1 MAEIS
6 LDAQGAVQGSIS
18 GGVRQAAQDRAKA
31 DAQDWISGIEQSNLT
46 PRYYLTIALLVLQ
59 EMFEFYDFF
68 LVGYLVSVLAP
79 GWHLTYGQ
87 SAVMLLSSGVGAI
100 AGSLAGGLLADRVGR
115 KKMIWGGGLIFSLGA
130 AGCALIPDGAWILFS
145 ILRFVVGFGSIAAV
159 TAQNPLVVEMTPTR
173 YRTFVSSMMV
183 APVAL
188 GTMFAAMISA
198 SLLPVIG
205 WRGVAATGAMPI
217 VTSLLF
223 ALIAPES
230 VRWLLSRGRNADARR
245 EAAKLLGVAEASITL
260 PNAVAPIRK
269 PGSLSELF
277 QDQQRFWWVV
287 VIWTGISTG
296 TYGVILWGPTIL
308 SQLLKI
314 TAHEAAHYFVY
325 ASVASIIGR
334 VLFSVL
340 PLYIGRRRAALVG
353 TFLSVLVMLA
363 IFAFYREFIA
373 GWSVFALLVI
383 FGAAFYSGSFS
394 NMSPYVVEVF
404 PVSLGARAFGL
415 AQAAN
420 GVGKIL
426 GPVCLALIAGS
437 NDVVSPK
444 ATADAIAPAFLF
456 LAACEF
462 AALIAIFAYRRE
474 PHGKPMEIG
483 QFTDANANRRR
494 DARHPRSDFRRRS
507 GRPHR
512 LAAALPARRTLAFGR
527 TPPEHGADAEG
538 ARHQCPHHGSVPAM
552 RHRHRGQ
559 GRRIAGRAVGVDR
572 LDRNPCRQGD
582 RAPRA
587 RSRHR
592 KEHGGDAGQKLSVC
606 PG

>member
-1 MAEIS
+1 MAEVS
-6 LDAQGAVQGSIS
+6 LDAQGAVQS
-18 GGVRQAAQDRAKA
+18 GIAGGIRQPAQDRRTG

-100 AGSLAGGLLADRVGR
+100 AGSLVGGQLADTVGR
-115 KKMIWGGGLIFSLGA
+115 KKMVWGGGLIFSLGA
-130 AGCALIPDGAWILFS
+130 AGCALIPDGSWVLFS
-145 ILRFVVGFGSIAAV
+145 VLRFVVGFGSIAAV
-159 TAQNPLVVEMTPTR
+159 SAQGPLIVEMTPTR
-173 YRTFVSSMMV
+173 YRTFISSMMV

-205 WRGVAATGAMPI
+205 WRGVAATGALPI

-223 ALIAPES
+223 ALISPES

-245 EAAKLLGVAEASITL
+245 EAAKLLGVPEASITL
-260 PNAVAPIRK
+260 PNAMASIRK

-277 QDQQRFWWVV
+277 QDQKRFWWVV

-325 ASVASIIGR
+325 ASIASFVGR

-340 PLYIGRRRAALVG
+340 PLYIGRRNAALFG
-353 TFLSVLVMLA
+353 TAVSVLVMLA
-363 IFAFYREFIA
+363 IVGFHREFIA

-383 FGAAFYSGSFS
+383 FGAAFYSGAFA

-420 GVGKIL
+420 GIGKIL
-426 GPVCLALIAGS
+426 GPVCMALIAGS
-437 NDVVSPK
+437 SDVVSPK

-462 AALIAIFAYRRE
+462 VALIAIYAYRRE
-474 PHGKPMEIG
+474 PHGKPVEIG
-483 QFTDANANRRR
+483 
-494 DARHPRSDFRRRS
+494 
-507 GRPHR
+507 
-512 LAAALPARRTLAFGR
+512 
-527 TPPEHGADAEG
+527 
-538 ARHQCPHHGSVPAM
+538 
-552 RHRHRGQ
+552 
-559 GRRIAGRAVGVDR
+559 
-572 LDRNPCRQGD
+572 
-582 RAPRA
+582 
-587 RSRHR
+587 
-592 KEHGGDAGQKLSVC
+592 
-606 PG
+606 

>member
-1 MAEIS
+1 MADIS
-6 LDAQGAVQGSIS
+6 LDAQGAVQG
-18 GGVRQAAQDRAKA
+18 GVAREMPTTAPGHSKG
-31 DAQDWISGIEQSNLT
+31 DAQDWLSGIERSNLT
-46 PRYYLTIALLVLQ
+46 PRYYLTIGLFVLQ

-79 GWHLTYGQ
+79 SWHLTYGQ
-87 SAVMLLSSGVGAI
+87 SAMMLLSSGVGAI
-100 AGSLAGGLLADRVGR
+100 VGSLVGGMLADAFGR
-115 KKMIWGGGLIFSLGA
+115 KMMVWGGGLIFSLGA

-159 TAQNPLVVEMTPTR
+159 SAQNPLIVEMTPTR

-205 WRGVAATGAMPI
+205 WRGVAATGAIPI
-217 VTSLLF
+217 ITSLLI
-223 ALIAPES
+223 AWIAPES
-230 VRWLLSRGRNADARR
+230 VRWLLSRGRSADARR
-245 EAAKLLGVAEASITL
+245 EAAKLLGVAESSVTL
-260 PNAVAPIRK
+260 PNAIEPTTK

-277 QDQQRFWWVV
+277 QDQKRFWWVV

-314 TAHEAAHYFVY
+314 TPHAAAGYFVY
-325 ASVASIIGR
+325 ASIASFTGR
-334 VLFSVL
+334 LLFSVL
-340 PLYIGRRRAALVG
+340 PLYIGRRGAALAG
-353 TFLSVLVMLA
+353 TFISVAVMLA
-363 IFAFYREFIA
+363 IVVFYREFIA

-383 FGAAFYSGSFS
+383 FGAAFYSGCFA

-404 PVSLGARAFGL
+404 PVSLGGRAFGL

-437 NDVVSPK
+437 SDVVSPK
-444 ATADAIAPAFLF
+444 ATADAIGPAFLF
-456 LAACEF
+456 LATCEF

-474 PHGKPMEIG
+474 PHGEPMDIG
-483 QFTDANANRRR
+483 
-494 DARHPRSDFRRRS
+494 
-507 GRPHR
+507 
-512 LAAALPARRTLAFGR
+512 
-527 TPPEHGADAEG
+527 
-538 ARHQCPHHGSVPAM
+538 
-552 RHRHRGQ
+552 
-559 GRRIAGRAVGVDR
+559 
-572 LDRNPCRQGD
+572 
-582 RAPRA
+582 
-587 RSRHR
+587 
-592 KEHGGDAGQKLSVC
+592 
-606 PG
+606 

>member
-1 MAEIS
+1 MADIS
-6 LDAQGAVQGSIS
+6 LDAQGVVQGGVA
-18 GGVRQAAQDRAKA
+18 GGIQTSATGPSKGN
-31 DAQDWISGIEQSNLT
+31 AQDWISGIEKSNLT
-46 PRYYLTIALLVLQ
+46 PRYYLTIGLLVLQ

-79 GWHLTYGQ
+79 NWHLTYGQ
-87 SAVMLLSSGVGAI
+87 SAMMLLSSGVGAI
-100 AGSLAGGLLADRVGR
+100 VGSLVGGMLADAIGR
-115 KKMIWGGGLIFSLGA
+115 KKMVWGGGLIFSFGA
-130 AGCALIPDGAWILFS
+130 AGCALIPDGSWILFS

-159 TAQNPLVVEMTPTR
+159 SAQSPLIVEMTPTR

-223 ALIAPES
+223 AWIAPES

-245 EAAKLLGVAEASITL
+245 EAAKLLGVPEASVTL
-260 PNAVAPIRK
+260 PNAIESARK
-269 PGSLSELF
+269 SGSFSELF
-277 QDQQRFWWVV
+277 QDQKRFWWVV

-325 ASVASIIGR
+325 ASIASFLGR
-334 VLFSVL
+334 LLFSVL
-340 PLYIGRRRAALVG
+340 PLLIGRRGAALVG
-353 TFLSVLVMLA
+353 TSVSFLVMLA
-363 IFAFYREFIA
+363 IVAFHHEFIA

-404 PVSLGARAFGL
+404 PVSLGGRAFGL
-415 AQAAN
+415 AQASN

-474 PHGKPMEIG
+474 PHGQPIDIG
-483 QFTDANANRRR
+483 
-494 DARHPRSDFRRRS
+494 
-507 GRPHR
+507 
-512 LAAALPARRTLAFGR
+512 
-527 TPPEHGADAEG
+527 
-538 ARHQCPHHGSVPAM
+538 
-552 RHRHRGQ
+552 
-559 GRRIAGRAVGVDR
+559 
-572 LDRNPCRQGD
+572 
-582 RAPRA
+582 
-587 RSRHR
+587 
-592 KEHGGDAGQKLSVC
+592 
-606 PG
+606 

>member
-1 MAEIS
+1 MADVT
-6 LDAQGAVQGSIS
+6 LDAHGVVQG
-18 GGVRQAAQDRAKA
+18 GVQGNIQRGQEQSQDRSKG
-31 DAQDWISGIEQSNLT
+31 DAQDWISSIEKSNLT
-46 PRYYLTIALLVLQ
+46 PRYYATIALLVAQ
-59 EMFEFYDFF
+59 EMLEFYDFF

-87 SAVMLLSSGVGAI
+87 SAMMLLSSGVGAI
-100 AGSLAGGLLADRVGR
+100 AGSLVGGQIADRIGR
-115 KKMIWGGGLIFSLGA
+115 KKIIWVGGLIFSLGA
-130 AGCALIPDGAWILFS
+130 AGCALIPDGSWILFS
-145 ILRFVVGFGSIAAV
+145 LLRFVVGFGSIAAV
-159 TAQNPLVVEMTPTR
+159 SAQNPLVVEITPTR

-183 APVAL
+183 VPVAL

-205 WRGVAATGAMPI
+205 WRGVAATGALPI
-217 VTSLLF
+217 VTSLLI
-223 ALIAPES
+223 AWIAPES

-245 EAAKLLGVAEASITL
+245 EAAKLLGVPETSITL
-260 PNAVAPIRK
+260 PNAIAPEK
-269 PGSLSELF
+269 KSGSLAELF
-277 QDQQRFWWVV
+277 QDQKRFWWVV

-325 ASVASIIGR
+325 ASIFSMLGR

-340 PLYIGRRRAALVG
+340 PLYVGRRGAALIG
-353 TFLSVLVMLA
+353 TFMSVLVMLA
-363 IFAFYREFIA
+363 IVAFYREFIA

-383 FGAAFYSGSFS
+383 FGAAFYSGCFS

-420 GVGKIL
+420 GIGKIM

-462 AALIAIFAYRRE
+462 AALIAIIAYRKE
-474 PHGKPMEIG
+474 PHGKPMDIE
-483 QFTDANANRRR
+483 
-494 DARHPRSDFRRRS
+494 
-507 GRPHR
+507 
-512 LAAALPARRTLAFGR
+512 
-527 TPPEHGADAEG
+527 
-538 ARHQCPHHGSVPAM
+538 
-552 RHRHRGQ
+552 
-559 GRRIAGRAVGVDR
+559 
-572 LDRNPCRQGD
+572 
-582 RAPRA
+582 
-587 RSRHR
+587 
-592 KEHGGDAGQKLSVC
+592 
-606 PG
+606 

>member
-1 MAEIS
+1 MADVS

-18 GGVRQAAQDRAKA
+18 GGIRQAAHDRAKA

-483 QFTDANANRRR
+483 
-494 DARHPRSDFRRRS
+494 
-507 GRPHR
+507 
-512 LAAALPARRTLAFGR
+512 
-527 TPPEHGADAEG
+527 
-538 ARHQCPHHGSVPAM
+538 
-552 RHRHRGQ
+552 
-559 GRRIAGRAVGVDR
+559 
-572 LDRNPCRQGD
+572 
-582 RAPRA
+582 
-587 RSRHR
+587 
-592 KEHGGDAGQKLSVC
+592 
-606 PG
+606 

>member
-1 MAEIS
+1 MADVS

-18 GGVRQAAQDRAKA
+18 GGIRQAAQDRAKP

-100 AGSLAGGLLADRVGR
+100 AGSLAGGLLADMVGR

-130 AGCALIPDGAWILFS
+130 AGCALIPEGAWILFS

-260 PNAVAPIRK
+260 PNAIAPIRK

-277 QDQQRFWWVV
+277 QDQKRFWWVV

-325 ASVASIIGR
+325 ASVASILGR
-334 VLFSVL
+334 MLFSVL
-340 PLYIGRRRAALVG
+340 PLYIGRRSSALVG
-353 TFLSVLVMLA
+353 TFISVLVMLA

-483 QFTDANANRRR
+483 
-494 DARHPRSDFRRRS
+494 
-507 GRPHR
+507 
-512 LAAALPARRTLAFGR
+512 
-527 TPPEHGADAEG
+527 
-538 ARHQCPHHGSVPAM
+538 
-552 RHRHRGQ
+552 
-559 GRRIAGRAVGVDR
+559 
-572 LDRNPCRQGD
+572 
-582 RAPRA
+582 
-587 RSRHR
+587 
-592 KEHGGDAGQKLSVC
+592 
-606 PG
+606 

>member
-1 MAEIS
+1 MADVS
-6 LDAQGAVQGSIS
+6 LDAQGAVQSRFQRS
-18 GGVRQAAQDRAKA
+18 AQENLGEERPRSE
-31 DAQDWISGIEQSNLT
+31 AQDWLSSIEKSKLT

-87 SAVMLLSSGVGAI
+87 SAMMLLSSGVGAVV
-100 AGSLAGGLLADRVGR
+100 GSLIGGQVADIIGR
-115 KKMIWGGGLIFSLGA
+115 KKIIWSGGLIFSLGA
-130 AGCALIPDGAWILFS
+130 AGCALIPDGSWIMFS
-145 ILRFVVGFGSIAAV
+145 MLRFVVGFGSMAAI
-159 TAQNPLVVEMTPTR
+159 TAQNPLVVEITPTR

-183 APVAL
+183 VPVAL
-188 GTMFAAMISA
+188 GTMFAAMIA
-198 SLLPVIG
+198 ANLLPVIG

-217 VTSLLF
+217 VTSLLI

-245 EAAKLLGVAEASITL
+245 EAAKLLGVPESSITL
-260 PNAVAPIRK
+260 PNAMEPIKKSGSVA
-269 PGSLSELF
+269 ELM
-277 QDQQRFWWVV
+277 QDRVRFWWVV
-287 VIWTGISTG
+287 VIWIGISTG

-314 TAHEAAHYFVY
+314 SAHEAAHYFVF
-325 ASVASIIGR
+325 ASIASMLGR

-340 PLYIGRRRAALVG
+340 PLYIGRRGAALVG
-353 TFLSVLVMLA
+353 TFISALVMLA

-420 GVGKIL
+420 GIGKIL

-456 LAACEF
+456 LAACEI
-462 AALIAIFAYRRE
+462 AALIAIIVYRKE
-474 PHGKPMEIG
+474 PHGKPME
-483 QFTDANANRRR
+483 
-494 DARHPRSDFRRRS
+494 
-507 GRPHR
+507 
-512 LAAALPARRTLAFGR
+512 L
-527 TPPEHGADAEG
+527 E
-538 ARHQCPHHGSVPAM
+538 
-552 RHRHRGQ
+552 
-559 GRRIAGRAVGVDR
+559 
-572 LDRNPCRQGD
+572 
-582 RAPRA
+582 
-587 RSRHR
+587 
-592 KEHGGDAGQKLSVC
+592 
-606 PG
+606 